1 MEEYTS
7 VDGFNPTNGSVV
19 TIGTFDGVH
28 IGHKTILEQVVAV
41 ARAEGLTSVLLTF
54 FPHPRM
60 VLQNDSSIKMIN
72 TLEEKKS
79 LLSAIG
85 MDHMVVHPFTRA
97 FSRMTAM
104 EYVRDIL
111 VEKLQ
116 AKKVIIGY
124 DHRFGRNRDA
134 NIEDLREFGQLY
146 GFEVVEID
154 AQQLDQVSVSSTKI
168 RKALNNGD
176 IHTANRY
183 LGYGFTLSGTVV
195 PGHGRGRKMD
205 YPTANLQIDQT
216 YKLVPAHGVYLTKT
230 SIDGRNIY
238 GLTSIGTNPT
248 FEGQEQTIET
258 YFLDLDQ
265 DLYKEKL
272 SLEFIAFLRGEQR
285 FESAQELIKA
295 IEGDEAM
302 ARKII
307 QQNDPM
313 AL

>member
-1 MEEYTS
+1 MEEYNS
-7 VDGFNPTNGSVV
+7 AQLFNPTNGCVI

-28 IGHKTILEQVVAV
+28 IGHRAILEQVVAV
-41 ARAEGLTSVLLTF
+41 AKAEGLTSVLLTF

-72 TLEEKKS
+72 TLEEKKH
-79 LLSAIG
+79 LLNAIG
-85 MDHMVVHPFTRA
+85 VDHMVVHPFTRE

-111 VEKLQ
+111 VEQLH

-134 NIEDLREFGQLY
+134 NIDDLREFGEVY
-146 GFEVVEID
+146 GFDVIEIG
-154 AQQLDQVSVSSTKI
+154 AQQLDEVSVSSTKI
-168 RKALNNGD
+168 RKALKSGD
-176 IHTANRY
+176 IDTANRY
-183 LGYGFTLSGTVV
+183 LGYCFSLSGTVV

-205 YPTANLQIDQT
+205 YPTANLKVDKP
-216 YKLVPAHGVYLTKT
+216 YKLVPAHGVYLTRS
-230 SIDGRNIY
+230 SIEGKSIY

-248 FEGQEQTIET
+248 FEGEQQTIET

-265 DLYKEKL
+265 DLYEQQL
-272 SLEFIAFLRGEQR
+272 TLEFMAFLRGEQR

-307 QQNDPM
+307 QQYDSM